1 MHAKIVVSDSHKAII
16 GTITLVYRRRY
27 HHFEC
32 ASYLYEAPEIA
43 NIERDFQQT
52 LTHCVR
58 ADYELLKN
66 DPFLR
71 KLIGPAMR
79 IIAPLL

>member
-1 MHAKIVVSDSHKAII
+1 MIVLRYKFARPCALLYSRHI
-16 GTITLVYRRRY
+16 GGNSLHR
-27 HHFEC
+27 
-32 ASYLYEAPEIA
+32 IA